1 MQVEKIMSAPVQ
13 STTPSTPIS
22 EAAAK
27 MREHCVGALVVM
39 EGNKPAGIV
48 TDRDIV
54 VRALADQ
61 FKDRPVRDAMSPNVF
76 VCDARQ
82 DVAIV
87 SGLMGDHQVRRLLV
101 VDGQNN
107 VVGIVSLADIA
118 EHASEELAG
127 QALGEISENRSG

>member
-1 MQVEKIMSAPVQ
+1 MQVNKIMSTPVYR
-13 STTPSTPIS
+13 TTLSAPIS

-27 MREHCVGALVVM
+27 MRKHDVGALVVM
-39 EGNKPAGIV
+39 DGDEPAGIV

-54 VRALADQ
+54 VRVLANQ
-61 FKDRPVRDAMSPNVF
+61 FKDRPVSDAMSTRIF
-76 VCDARQ
+76 VCDALQ
-82 DVAIV
+82 DVAAV

-101 VDGQNN
+101 MDGQNN

-127 QALGEISENRSG
+127 QALGEISECRCP

>member
-22 EAAAK
+22 EVAAK

-39 EGNKPAGIV
+39 EGDKPAGIV

-82 DVAIV
+82 DVAVV

>member
-39 EGNKPAGIV
+39 EGDTPAGIV

-82 DVAIV
+82 DVAVV